1 MKSSIKQLSET
12 ESNDMRGASIGTKYG
27 LQPVQYLKE
36 IVDAAKEQHFF
47 AQFAKVLKAPE
58 GVRDVV
64 IPKRSK
70 YKGNADMTWNYAGTD
85 VGSASTHATYPQS
98 GGADTGVGPYA
109 NTIADISW
117 TTMDNLSNVYGTPF
131 PVIIGYAIRKFDLRT
146 NALNIL
152 QAAKEELSYAIG
164 DRLDIRCAVSIG
176 DATMATTGVTGAQVI
191 YGGDATS
198 CANLADGDVI
208 TTDLV
213 AKAAKY
219 LKLRTGYYR
228 ASGSG
233 AYGTEALNSV
243 TKNPWM
249 PTSGEPFVLFIG
261 PAQEETFRTDSQ
273 FVNAAEYGSNRVVM
287 NGEIG
292 EYLGIKIVTTNNVE
306 NFGNSVTGPDTQTT
320 APTSMTRCIMLK
332 AKVSFAIIWGREPQ
346 IKVFEWDNRDQ
357 VRIRLLADYDIK
369 VIHDDAIVYIDVS
382 DV

>member
-1 MKSSIKQLSET
+1 MRSSIKLLAET

-36 IVDAAKEQHFF
+36 IIDGAKEQHFF
-47 AQFAKVLKAPE
+47 VQFAKVVKAQE
-58 GVRDVV
+58 GARDVV
-64 IPKRSK
+64 IPKRTK
-70 YKGNADMTWNYAGTD
+70 YEGDTGMTWNYAGTD
-85 VGSASTHATYPQS
+85 VGGGTSHATGDYS
-98 GGADTGVGPYA
+98 TAGGVGPYA

-117 TTMDNLSNVYGTPF
+117 TTMDSLSSVYGTPY

-146 NALNIL
+146 NAVNIL
-152 QAAKEELSYAIG
+152 QACKEELSYAIG
-164 DRLDIRCAVSIG
+164 DRLDRRCAITLG
-176 DATMATTGVTGAQVI
+176 NATMADSGTTGSQVI

-198 CANLADGDVI
+198 DAELSDGDVI

-228 ASGSG
+228 GTASG

-249 PTSGEPFVLFIG
+249 PTAGEPFVFFIG

-292 EYLGIKIVTTNNVE
+292 EYLGIKIVVTNNVE
-306 NFGNSVTGPDTQTT
+306 NVAASSAGPDTQTV
-320 APTSMTRCIMLK
+320 AATSMTRCVMLK
-332 AKVSFAIIWGREPQ
+332 AKVAFAVIWGREPQ
-346 IKVFEWDNRDQ
+346 IKVYEWDNRDQ
-357 VRIRLLADYDIK
+357 VRVRLLCDYDIK
-369 VIHDDAIVYIDVS
+369 VIHDDAIVFVDVS